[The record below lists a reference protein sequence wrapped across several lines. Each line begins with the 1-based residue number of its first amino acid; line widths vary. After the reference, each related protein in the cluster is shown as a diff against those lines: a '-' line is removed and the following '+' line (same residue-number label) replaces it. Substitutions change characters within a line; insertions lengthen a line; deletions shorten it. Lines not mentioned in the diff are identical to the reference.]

1 MNGRN
6 LFTTAELVTI
16 RELLK
21 RLRNVSKTQQKGIR
35 DSLRKIGFY
44 ISDYN
49 LPKCTVD
56 DFDALIK
63 SGLIKVVASEI
74 ASHITVPSKTIQQK
88 NKSQTQVSNSD
99 TIATI
104 NFKTIENLQQA
115 GFTGF
120 IPIAHL
126 WRDCSAIPRIK
137 GVYMVVRTT
146 TVAPEFL
153 EQGTGGYFQDKSP
166 NVPLAILRAN
176 WVNDACVIYIGK
188 AGGASSS
195 TTLRSRLKQYLQF
208 GQGKAVGH
216 RGGRYIWQ
224 LKDAA
229 DLLFCWMPLFSDDP
243 TDVETNLIR
252 TFKGRYNG
260 MRPFANLKK

>member
-1 MNGRN
+1 MNGKN

-104 NFKTIENLQQA
+104 LK
-115 GFTGF
+115 
-120 IPIAHL
+120 
-126 WRDCSAIPRIK
+126 
-137 GVYMVVRTT
+137 
-146 TVAPEFL
+146 
-153 EQGTGGYFQDKSP
+153 
-166 NVPLAILRAN
+166 
-176 WVNDACVIYIGK
+176 
-188 AGGASSS
+188 
-195 TTLRSRLKQYLQF
+195 RLKICNKPDSPALFQLHIY
-208 GQGKAVGH
+208 
-216 RGGRYIWQ
+216 GGIVQLFRESRVYIWSCVPR
-224 LKDAA
+224 LSH
-229 DLLFCWMPLFSDDP
+229 LSFS
-243 TDVETNLIR
+243 NKARAGI
-252 TFKGRYNG
+252 FKIKAPMCRSTYYVQIG
-260 MRPFANLKK
+260 

>member
-137 GVYMVVRTT
+137 GVYGRAYHDCRT
-146 TVAPEFL
+146 
-153 EQGTGGYFQDKSP
+153 
-166 NVPLAILRAN
+166 
-176 WVNDACVIYIGK
+176 
-188 AGGASSS
+188 
-195 TTLRSRLKQYLQF
+195 
-208 GQGKAVGH
+208 
-216 RGGRYIWQ
+216 
-224 LKDAA
+224 
-229 DLLFCWMPLFSDDP
+229 
-243 TDVETNLIR
+243 
-252 TFKGRYNG
+252 
-260 MRPFANLKK
+260 

>member
-126 WRDCSAIPRIK
+126 WR
-137 GVYMVVRTT
+137 VVQLFR
-146 TVAPEFL
+146 E
-153 EQGTGGYFQDKSP
+153 
-166 NVPLAILRAN
+166 
-176 WVNDACVIYIGK
+176 
-188 AGGASSS
+188 
-195 TTLRSRLKQYLQF
+195 SR
-208 GQGKAVGH
+208 V
-216 RGGRYIWQ
+216 YIWSCVPR
-224 LKDAA
+224 LSH
-229 DLLFCWMPLFSDDP
+229 LSFS
-243 TDVETNLIR
+243 NKARAGI
-252 TFKGRYNG
+252 FKIKAPMCRSTYYVQIG
-260 MRPFANLKK
+260 

>member
-99 TIATI
+99 TIA
-104 NFKTIENLQQA
+104 
-115 GFTGF
+115 
-120 IPIAHL
+120 
-126 WRDCSAIPRIK
+126 
-137 GVYMVVRTT
+137 
-146 TVAPEFL
+146 
-153 EQGTGGYFQDKSP
+153 
-166 NVPLAILRAN
+166 
-176 WVNDACVIYIGK
+176 ND
-188 AGGASSS
+188 
-195 TTLRSRLKQYLQF
+195 
-208 GQGKAVGH
+208 
-216 RGGRYIWQ
+216 
-224 LKDAA
+224 
-229 DLLFCWMPLFSDDP
+229 
-243 TDVETNLIR
+243 
-252 TFKGRYNG
+252 
-260 MRPFANLKK
+260 

>member
-137 GVYMVVRTT
+137 GVYRV
-146 TVAPEFL
+146 
-153 EQGTGGYFQDKSP
+153 
-166 NVPLAILRAN
+166 
-176 WVNDACVIYIGK
+176 
-188 AGGASSS
+188 
-195 TTLRSRLKQYLQF
+195 
-208 GQGKAVGH
+208 
-216 RGGRYIWQ
+216 YIWSCVPR
-224 LKDAA
+224 LSH
-229 DLLFCWMPLFSDDP
+229 LSFS
-243 TDVETNLIR
+243 NKARAGI
-252 TFKGRYNG
+252 FKIKAPMCRSTYYVQIG
-260 MRPFANLKK
+260 

>member
-88 NKSQTQVSNSD
+88 NKSQTQ
-99 TIATI
+99 
-104 NFKTIENLQQA
+104 
-115 GFTGF
+115 
-120 IPIAHL
+120 
-126 WRDCSAIPRIK
+126 
-137 GVYMVVRTT
+137 
-146 TVAPEFL
+146 
-153 EQGTGGYFQDKSP
+153 EQLS
-166 NVPLAILRAN
+166 IL
-176 WVNDACVIYIGK
+176 K
-188 AGGASSS
+188 
-195 TTLRSRLKQYLQF
+195 RLKICNKPDSPALFQLHIY
-208 GQGKAVGH
+208 
-216 RGGRYIWQ
+216 GGIVQLFRESRVYIWSCVPR
-224 LKDAA
+224 LSH
-229 DLLFCWMPLFSDDP
+229 LSFS
-243 TDVETNLIR
+243 NKARAGI
-252 TFKGRYNG
+252 FKIKAPMCRSTYYVQIG
-260 MRPFANLKK
+260 